1 MKIENQL
8 EKDEILDSFRPPYPY
23 LEVTRTSTSKAS
35 VTVDYKEML
44 PYLQTYKKDITT
56 EEVYLSI
63 MINTYKFMSYKN
75 DYNKIYHEI
84 DSLTDIFLDF
94 LQVFVQDENFIYE
107 PVRQNIPQDI
117 AKLLV
122 SNIPMS
128 ETFGRFVMDL
138 TPIMTNTLPE
148 EEVQAYKG
156 TYTPNNEKQKSNPYN
171 LDLTAKN
178 TLLMSIVQLFLVE
191 ALFSIHNTTAKIRR
205 DFYPDTIIGKFN
217 EILQDKLKAIA
228 LEKYEK

>member
-1 MKIENQL
+1 MKIEEQL

-23 LEVTRTSTSKAS
+23 LEITRTSTAKAQ
-35 VTVDYKEML
+35 VKVDYKHIE
-44 PYLQTYKKDITT
+44 PYLKNYKKDITI

-107 PVRQNIPQDI
+107 PVKQNIPQDI
-117 AKLLV
+117 AKRLV
-122 SNIPMS
+122 GNIPMS
-128 ETFGRFVMDL
+128 ETFGRFVLDL
-138 TPIMTNTLPE
+138 TPLMTNTAPE
-148 EEVQAYKG
+148 EVKTYKG
-156 TYTPNNEKQKSNPYN
+156 TYNFSNEKHGINPYY
-171 LDLTAKN
+171 LDLSDKN

-191 ALFSIHNTTAKIRR
+191 ALFGIHNATARQRR
-205 DFYPDTIIGKFN
+205 EFYPDSIITKFN
-217 EILQDKLKAIA
+217 ELLRDKLKTITV
-228 LEKYEK
+228 EE